1 MKKKLVLVTLI
12 ISSLII
18 ISSFMGHNVY
28 AGELQ
33 NLIDKT
39 KSGDTLQLEDKTYKD
54 HVIIRKPI
62 IIIGKENTIIDGEK
76 KGTIIQIKSSDVV
89 LKNLKIMNSGRS
101 RSSEMEASC
110 IRNMAPNNTFKDL
123 KIHNCFHGLYLNKGD
138 QTNIQNNDI
147 KGYKEGSTGAKGYGI
162 YIKRANENMIKN
174 NTIQYSRDGIYFEY
188 SNDNEIINNKVSKT
202 RYGLH
207 YMYSNFNN
215 FKGNKFIGN
224 IGGAAIMHS
233 DNIVLEKNQFSFNQG
248 SQAFGLIIQ
257 GSRDINIL
265 ENEFHLNQRG
275 LYIEQSTL
283 NLIQENE
290 FFNNKV
296 GIEVWDSSSALTFM
310 KNEFKENK
318 VPVVLV
324 GHSNQNN
331 WNKNKE
337 GNYWQEPML
346 DLDQND
352 IGDRPYIQNSS
363 LGNLLKQNE
372 LAYLFMNSPAIDLF
386 ERSHR
391 LINPDVVMIK
401 DEFPL
406 MDNNHSLT
414 LEKIIISIIVIV
426 ITILSVMYLRRSKR

>member
-1 MKKKLVLVTLI
+1 MKWRLI
-12 ISSLII
+12 IAAVLTSTFVSS
-18 ISSFMGHNVY
+18 SAY

-33 NLIDKT
+33 DLIDAT
-39 KSGDTLQLEDKTYKD
+39 KPGDTLKLENKTYQD
-54 HVIIRKPI
+54 HVNINKPI
-62 IIIGKENTIIDGEK
+62 RIIGKENTVIDGQK
-76 KGTIIQIKSSDVV
+76 KGTIIQIKSENVKLEKLTV
-89 LKNLKIMNSGRS
+89 KNSGRS

-110 IRNMAPNNTFKDL
+110 IRNMAPNNTFSNL
-123 KIHNCFHGLYLNKGD
+123 VIENCFHGLYLNKGD
-138 QTNIQNNDI
+138 NILIQNNDI

-162 YIKRANENMIKN
+162 YIKRANENTIKN
-174 NTIQYSRDGIYFEY
+174 NMIQYSRDGIYFEY
-188 SNDNEIINNKVSKT
+188 SNDNDITNNSVSKT

-207 YMYSNFNN
+207 YMYSNFNH
-215 FKGNKFIGN
+215 FKGNRFVGN

-233 DNIVLEKNQFSFNQG
+233 DNIMLEKNQFSFNQG

-265 ENEFHLNQRG
+265 QNEFHLNQRG

-283 NLIQENE
+283 NLVQENE

-310 KNEFKENK
+310 KNQFKENK

-331 WNKNKE
+331 WHKNKE

-346 DLDQND
+346 DLNKDG
-352 IGDRPYIQNSS
+352 IGDKPYVQNSA

-391 LINPDVVMIK
+391 LVNPDVVEIK

-406 MDNNHSLT
+406 MVQDHSLA
-414 LEKIIISIIVIV
+414 LEKVIIALVV
-426 ITILSVMYLRRSKR
+426 MMITILSLVYLRRSKR

>member
-1 MKKKLVLVTLI
+1 MKKRLILASIIMSTLI
-12 ISSLII
+12 
-18 ISSFMGHNVY
+18 GHQAY

-33 NLIDKT
+33 DLIDDT
-39 KSGDTLQLEDKTYKD
+39 KPGETLKLENKTYKD
-54 HVIIRKPI
+54 HVMIKKPI
-62 IIIGKENTIIDGEK
+62 KIIGQENTIIDGDK
-76 KGTIIQIKSSDVV
+76 KGTIIQVRSEDVKLENFTV
-89 LKNLKIMNSGRS
+89 KNSGRS

-110 IRNMAPNNTFKDL
+110 IRNMASNNTFSNLVIED
-123 KIHNCFHGLYLNKGD
+123 CFHGLYLNKGD
-138 QTNIQNNDI
+138 KILIENNDI
-147 KGYKEGSTGAKGYGI
+147 KGYKTGSTGAKGYGI
-162 YIKRANENMIKN
+162 YVKRANENTIKN

-188 SNDNEIINNKVSKT
+188 SNDNEIINNDVSKT

-215 FKGNKFIGN
+215 FKGNRFIGN

-310 KNEFKENK
+310 KNRFKENK

-324 GHSNQNN
+324 GHSNQNH

-346 DLDQND
+346 DLNKDGV
-352 IGDRPYIQNSS
+352 GDKPYVQNSS

-391 LINPDVVMIK
+391 LVNPDVVEIK

-414 LEKIIISIIVIV
+414 LEKLIIAIVAVI
-426 ITILSVMYLRRSKR
+426 ITILSLVYLRRSKR

>member
-1 MKKKLVLVTLI
+1 MKKQFILASI
-12 ISSLII
+12 IASVF
-18 ISSFMGHNVY
+18 ISKSAI

-33 NLIDKT
+33 DLINET
-39 KSGDTLQLEDKTYKD
+39 APGETLKLENKTYKD
-54 HVIIRKPI
+54 HVIIKHPI
-62 IIIGKENTIIDGEK
+62 KIEGMKNTIIDGEK
-76 KGTIIQIKSSDVV
+76 KGTIIQVKSSGVS
-89 LKNLKIMNSGRS
+89 LNNLTVKNSGRS

-110 IRNMAPNNTFKDL
+110 IRNMAHKNIFTNL
-123 KIHNCFHGLYLNKGD
+123 QLNNCFHGIYLNKGD
-138 QTNIQNNDI
+138 GIKIQNNNI

-162 YIKRANENMIKN
+162 YIKRANENTIKN
-174 NTIQYSRDGIYFEY
+174 NEIQYSRDGIYFEY
-188 SNDNEIINNKVSKT
+188 SNDNEIINNRVSKT

-215 FKGNKFIGN
+215 FQGNNFIGN

-233 DNIVLEKNQFSFNQG
+233 DNINLEKNQFSYNQG

-265 ENEFHLNQRG
+265 DNEFHLNQRG

-283 NLIQENE
+283 NMIEGNE

-296 GIEVWDSSSALTFM
+296 GIEVWDSSSALTFL
-310 KNEFKENK
+310 KNKFKENK

-331 WNKNKE
+331 WFKNKE

-346 DLDQND
+346 DLNNNGV
-352 IGDRPYIQNSS
+352 GDKPYIQNSS

-372 LAYLFMNSPAIDLF
+372 LAYLFMSSPAIDLF

-401 DEFPL
+401 DEYPL
-406 MDNNHSLT
+406 MNKENSLT
-414 LEKIIISIIVIV
+414 LEKIIIALVVFI
-426 ITILSVMYLRRSKR
+426 ITIGSLIYLRRSRR